1 MALVIENGSLVAG
14 ANSYV
19 SVAEARAYAAARAST
34 FPADDVDGNIAAE
47 AALIVAMDYLESFR
61 DQFKGRKVDPA
72 TQALQWPRTGVQ
84 IDGWDV
90 PADHIPN
97 ELKAAQMQLA
107 VEGAAGTDLMP
118 TGDGREVIR
127 EKVDVLETEYA
138 PGAGG
143 APQPVLAKVRA
154 LLAPLLSAGFGGI
167 KVTRA

>member
-1 MALVIENGSLVAG
+1 MPLVIENGSLVAG

-34 FPADDVDGNIAAE
+34 FPADDTEAE
-47 AALIVAMDYLESFR
+47 AALIVAMDYLEGFR
-61 DQFKGRKVDPA
+61 DQFKGKKVDPA

-90 PADHIPN
+90 PADHIPK

-107 VEGAAGTDLMP
+107 VESAAGTDLMP